1 MSIDTIERTATEAIP
16 VVHVIKG
23 HVQREVEVEFKQGS
37 GLRFATPPIDIDSL
51 IWPRRGLLPAS
62 EMPIDEIMDFL
73 EKVGLAIKADTFGHM
88 SEALDKMA
96 MTCTLEK
103 RIIANSFGDLP
114 TLFTRKVM
122 EFLINQ
128 ELGGKDVLD
137 GWREVMRPSGRAART
152 RAFPPRLIHI
162 LPGNTPMAAGQAIMT
177 GSLTKGVHLLKMPS
191 NDLFSASAILQ
202 TMAALDPEHPLVQSF
217 SAVYWR
223 GGDASIESQICRPQY
238 FDKLIAWGGEDAIR
252 GAKKYAGPGF
262 DLITFDPKT
271 SISLIGRETFENDR
285 TIAEAAELGAIDAT
299 PFNQGACT
307 SSRFQFIEGDIAD
320 IDRYCEALQAN
331 MGKDRHLASAVAWRV
346 PVDLRE
352 EIDGLRGLGGEYRVW
367 GGYEGKGIV
376 VRSPEPVDFHPDG
389 KIVNVVPVASLEEA
403 VPFATVATST
413 VGVYPFARKREVRN
427 LLAAQGVQRVINLG
441 QAMGKGVGIPHDGF
455 WPLNRYM
462 RWVNDED

>member
-1 MSIDTIERTATEAIP
+1 MSTATLQETQPSVVP
-16 VVHVIKG
+16 VIHVVKG
-23 HVQREVEVEFKQGS
+23 QVQRETEVEFKQAS
-37 GLRFATPPIDIDSL
+37 GLRFATPSIHIDSL
-51 IWPRRGLLPAS
+51 TWPRRGLLPAS
-62 EMPIDEIMDFL
+62 NMPIDEIIDFL
-73 EKVGLAIKADTFGHM
+73 VAVGDELERDQQGYMSNALENMSKA
-88 SEALDKMA
+88 
-96 MTCTLEK
+96 CTLER
-103 RIIANSFGDLP
+103 RIIANGFGDLP
-114 TLFTRKVM
+114 GLFTRRTM
-122 EFLINQ
+122 EFVIQQ

-137 GWREVMRPSGRAART
+137 GWREVMRPNGRVART

-162 LPGNTPMAAGQAIMT
+162 LPGNTPLAAGQAILF

-202 TMAALDPEHPLVQSF
+202 TMVSLDREHPLVQSF

-223 GGDASIESQICRPQY
+223 GGDASVESQICRPQY
-238 FDKLIAWGGEDAIR
+238 FDKLVAWGGEEAIR

-271 SISLIGRETFENDR
+271 SISLIGGEIFESEA
-285 TIAEAAELGAIDAT
+285 TLAQAAELAAIDAT

-307 SSRFQFIEGDIAD
+307 SSRFQFIEGSIED

-331 MGKDRHLASAVAWRV
+331 LGKDRHSASAIAGRV
-346 PVDLRE
+346 PLEVRE
-352 EIDGLRGLGGEYRVW
+352 EIEGLRGLEPEYRVW

-376 VRSPEPVDFHPDG
+376 IRSSEPVDFHPDG
-389 KIVNVVPVASLEEA
+389 KIVNVVPVPSLQDA
-403 VPFATVATST
+403 VAFATVATST
-413 VGVYPFARKREVRN
+413 VGVFPFSRKIEVRD